1 MSIEKRGDEGILIAP
16 GKVKLSE
23 LRYLQNSTSAFLL
36 GVQVRNAVN
45 DCHARLNELV
55 AMGGPIYGVN
65 TGFGKLANVRIG
77 IEDLNVLQR
86 NLILSHCTGF
96 GTDLGDDV
104 VRLVMILKVIGLA
117 RGYSGVQW
125 HIIQMIMDLIR
136 YQIYPCIPSK
146 GSVGASGDLAP
157 LAHLAAVLIGIGR
170 ARQFGK
176 VLPAIEA
183 LRIAGHSPVEL
194 GPKEGLALINGT
206 QVCTAL
212 ALTALFDAE
221 NLFSAAVMAGAL
233 SVEASFGSY
242 VPFDDRIH
250 TVRGHLGQ
258 VEVGAAFRKLFFG
271 SSIGMAGQNR
281 QRVQDPYSLRCQ
293 PQVMGA
299 VLESIRHSAAIFEVE
314 ANAVSDNPIIFPVT
328 LEVLSGG
335 NFHAEPVAIA
345 ADLLAIA
352 IAEIGSISER
362 RIAFLVD
369 TNMSGLPPFLAEN
382 SGVRSGFMVAQI
394 TAAALA
400 SENKC
405 LAHPSSV
412 DSIPTAANQEDHVSM
427 ATYGARRLGE
437 MIKNTSGIVAIELLA
452 AAQGLD
458 FRRPLKSSE
467 LLEAVH
473 AKVRETAAHYSDDM
487 QMSETI
493 EAIGLLVRGG
503 AFNNNLPLQLPS
515 LGRAIALE
523 SRA

>member
-1 MSIEKRGDEGILIAP
+1 MLATQDKVADDEILVSP
-16 GKVKLSE
+16 GKVTLPE
-23 LRYLQNSTSAFLL
+23 LRHLLYSTSALQV
-36 GVQVRNAVN
+36 GVQARNAVHF
-45 DCHARLNELV
+45 CHTQLGELIG
-55 AMGGPIYGVN
+55 MGGPIYGVN
-65 TGFGKLANVRIG
+65 TGFGKLANIRIG
-77 IEDLNVLQR
+77 NEDLNALQR

-96 GTDLGDDV
+96 GADLGDDV

-117 RGYSGVQW
+117 RGHSGVQW

-136 YQIYPCIPSK
+136 HQIYPCIPSK

-157 LAHLAAVLIGIGR
+157 LAHLAAVLIGIGE

-176 VLPAIEA
+176 IVPAVEA
-183 LRIAGHSPVEL
+183 LSIAGHTPAIL

-212 ALTALFDAE
+212 ALTSLFATE
-221 NLFSAAVMAGAL
+221 NLFSAALIAGAL
-233 SVEASFGSY
+233 SVEASLGGY
-242 VPFDDRIH
+242 APFDDRIH
-250 TVRGHLGQ
+250 TVRGHAGQ

-271 SSIGMAGQNR
+271 SSIRSASSNL

-299 VLESIRHSAAIFEVE
+299 VLESIRHCAAIFEVE
-314 ANAVSDNPIIFPVT
+314 ANAVSDNPIIFPDT

-362 RIAFLVD
+362 RVAFLVD
-369 TNMSGLPPFLAEN
+369 SNMSGLPPFLVEN
-382 SGVRSGFMVAQI
+382 SGLKSGFMVAQI

-400 SENKC
+400 SENKA

-427 ATYGARRLGE
+427 ATYAARRLGE
-437 MIKNTSGIVAIELLA
+437 MINNTSGIVSIELLA

-473 AKVRETAAHYSDDM
+473 IKVRETATHYNDDM

-493 EAIGLLVRGG
+493 ETIGSLVRGG
-503 AFNNNLPLQLPS
+503 TFNSSLPLRLPS
-515 LGRAIALE
+515 LG
-523 SRA
+523 